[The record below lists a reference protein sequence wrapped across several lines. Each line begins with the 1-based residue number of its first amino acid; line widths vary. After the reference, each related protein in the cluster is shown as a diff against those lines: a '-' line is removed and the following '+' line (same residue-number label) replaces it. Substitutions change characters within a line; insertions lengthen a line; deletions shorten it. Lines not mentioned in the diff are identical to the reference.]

1 MAISV
6 DTVYQK
12 VLALA
17 NKEQRGYIT
26 PQEFNL
32 FANQAQMAIFEQYF
46 YDLNQFRRV
55 PGNDTN
61 YADMVEVLEQK
72 IQIFEYYFS
81 PLVTAN
87 WEDPDLDGEY
97 FLDSW
102 GDEVYRISQIIV
114 DGKNV
119 EIVNSK
125 DFNNFANS
133 PLTKPTNDRPIATIT
148 KMGLA
153 GSGSNDSIL
162 RVSKLGS
169 LEIWYIRKP
178 ITVNWGYTVFTAA
191 QSNVDALYNPNAS
204 TDFELHASDQ
214 GELVNRILALAGVS
228 IQKPELTQVAAGL
241 EQGKTQQEKQ

>member
-1 MAISV
+1 MAINV

-61 YADMVEVLEQK
+61 YADMVSLLEQK
-72 IQIFEYYFS
+72 IQIFEHYAD
-81 PLVTAN
+81 PLTTTN
-87 WEDPDLDGEY
+87 WEDVDSPGEY
-97 FLDSW
+97 SLPNAPNNI
-102 GDEVYRISQIIV
+102 YRISQIIV

-133 PLTKPTNDRPIATIT
+133 PLTKPTDSRPIATVTRVGI
-148 KMGLA
+148 A
-153 GSGSNDSIL
+153 GNPSPEGVL
-162 RVSKLGS
+162 RVSKFGD
-169 LEIWYIRKP
+169 LEMWYIRKP
-178 ITVNWGYTVFTAA
+178 VDVNWGYTVFTGG
-191 QSNVDALYNPNAS
+191 QSNIDALYNPGIS

-214 GELVNRILALAGVS
+214 GELVNRILGLAGIS

-241 EQGKTQQEKQ
+241 EQGKVQQEKQ

>member
-6 DTVYQK
+6 DTVYQR

-32 FANQAQMAIFEQYF
+32 FANQAQMEIFEQYF

-61 YADMVEVLEQK
+61 YADMVNLLEQK

-81 PLVTAN
+81 PSVTAN
-87 WEDPDLDGEY
+87 WEDPNLDGEY
-97 FLDSW
+97 LFDSW
-102 GDEVYRISQIIV
+102 GDKVYRISQIIV

-125 DFNNFANS
+125 DFNNFTNS
-133 PLTKPTNDRPIATIT
+133 PLTKPTDDRPIATIT
-148 KMGLA
+148 KMGVA
-153 GSGSNDSIL
+153 GTGSDDSIL

-169 LEIWYIRKP
+169 LEIWYIRQP
-178 ITVNWGYTVFTAA
+178 IAVNWGYTVFTAA
-191 QSNVDALYNPNAS
+191 QSNVDALYNPNIS

-228 IQKPELTQVAAGL
+228 IQKPELTQVAVGL

>member
-6 DTVYQK
+6 DTVYQR

-32 FANQAQMAIFEQYF
+32 FANQAQMEIFEQYF

-81 PLVTAN
+81 PFVTAN
-87 WEDPDLDGEY
+87 WEDPNLDGEY

-133 PLTKPTNDRPIATIT
+133 PLTRPTNDRPIATVT
-148 KMGLA
+148 KMGVA

-169 LEIWYIRKP
+169 LEMWYIRKP
-178 ITVNWGYTVFTAA
+178 SVAVWGYTVLAGGL
-191 QSNVDALYNPNAS
+191 SNVDALYNATTS
-204 TDFELHASDQ
+204 VDFELHASDQ
-214 GELVNRILALAGVS
+214 GELVNRILALAGIS

-241 EQGKTQQEKQ
+241 EQGKVQQEKQ